1 MKNAK
6 TYYEVPTQV
15 KFKNADPDI
24 CDDKVCGGIAY
35 QDFVICGEC
44 GATLEL
50 DDVIIIE
57 ELSWATISEEI
68 KGD

>member
-1 MKNAK
+1 MENVK

-15 KFKNADPDI
+15 KFKNDDLDI
-24 CDDKVCGGIAY
+24 CDDEVCGGIAY

-57 ELSWATISEEI
+57 ELPWVTISEEI
-68 KGD
+68 KGN